1 MLQSVGS
8 QRVGCDLETEQQ
20 QSLIRPLPLK
30 VNFRGNIEG
39 FTVLKSPVT
48 MQTFQEHFI
57 SLFFFFFLILILDS
71 G

>member
-30 VNFRGNIEG
+30 VEE
-39 FTVLKSPVT
+39 TVKGL
-48 MQTFQEHFI
+48 QC
-57 SLFFFFFLILILDS
+57 
-71 G
+71 